1 MGSSAKQGGWPKSLL
16 VVELVIAHQFPDSV
30 QDGEFVLLSGSPGND
45 ALEVGVVD
53 VGRQLR
59 NKVGGLRLD
68 HQYVLPLGRWT
79 AGQHLP
85 LHLPLPRR
93 SLGSKE
99 HGTPSEAGVD
109 GIGHGR

>member
-1 MGSSAKQGGWPKSLL
+1 MIVSIDNLSMGGSAKQGGWPKSLL
-16 VVELVIAHQFPDSV
+16 ALELVIAHQFPDSV

-79 AGQHLP
+79 A
-85 LHLPLPRR
+85 
-93 SLGSKE
+93 
-99 HGTPSEAGVD
+99 
-109 GIGHGR
+109 